1 MGKSLAQRY
10 KVNGMKTQ
18 LQKKDSKKW
27 KSNSLNFCII
37 YIILDIISTGY

>member
-18 LQKKDSKKW
+18 LQKKSKKW

>member
-18 LQKKDSKKW
+18 LQKNP
-27 KSNSLNFCII
+27 KSGKV
-37 YIILDIISTGY
+37 TA

>member
-18 LQKKDSKKW
+18 LQKKE
-27 KSNSLNFCII
+27 SNSLNFCII